1 MFDLFCQAVLDPIAN
16 IEHCTI
22 VHCMARNGYE
32 FGIRVSA
39 LGDEWFNA
47 PAPLPE
53 GREKCLCV
61 WFRGRAVCL
70 LTALGAQGRFFGN
83 YTQYDVGGDMGDSAI
98 TETAGF
104 GAFIIEGG
112 KRKREKF
119 LVCVCLSS
127 DHLRLRQKQRLRL
140 LAGCRP
146 T

>member
-1 MFDLFCQAVLDPIAN
+1 MLDPIAN

-39 LGDEWFNA
+39 LGDQWFNA

-53 GREKCLCV
+53 G
-61 WFRGRAVCL
+61 WFGYCRFLFHLYRI
-70 LTALGAQGRFFGN
+70 ALGRFFGN

-112 KRKREKF
+112 E
-119 LVCVCLSS
+119 
-127 DHLRLRQKQRLRL
+127 
-140 LAGCRP
+140 RP
-146 T
+146 TYK